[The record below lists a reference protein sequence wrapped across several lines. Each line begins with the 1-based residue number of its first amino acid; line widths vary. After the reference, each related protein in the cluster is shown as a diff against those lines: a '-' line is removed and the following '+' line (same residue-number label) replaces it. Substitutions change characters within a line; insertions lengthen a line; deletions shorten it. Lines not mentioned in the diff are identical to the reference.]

1 MESCLLTIFWNSH
14 DPMMTLTGQG
24 PDEGTQYRSAVF
36 FHNKDQ
42 EKAAKVIKEKLQ
54 KSAKFGDKKIMT
66 DIVLASTFWKAEEN
80 IISTIMPSAA

>member
-1 MESCLLTIFWNSH
+1 MKSCLLTIFWNSH
-14 DPMMTLTGQG
+14 DPMMMTLNGQG
-24 PDEGTQYRSAVF
+24 PDEGIQYRSAVF

-42 EKAAKVIKEKLQ
+42 KAAKVIKEKLQ

-66 DIVLASTFWKAEEN
+66 DIVPASTFWKAEEN